1 MIDVATIKIRAGD
14 GGDGRVS
21 FRHERFVP
29 KGGPDGGDGGNGGSV
44 YLVSDNNMAT
54 LMDFRSRPNYKAES
68 GVPGGHKKM
77 TGSGGSDLFIKVPV
91 GTLVDE
97 VAEEGGNEGKNW
109 NAGKSGEKLVGD
121 LKEND
126 QKLLLAKGGVGGK
139 GNYHFKSSVN
149 RTPYEYTPGTKGEAK
164 TLKFEIKMVADVG
177 FVGMPNAGKSTLIN
191 QLTNA
196 HAKVANYPFTTL
208 NPNLG
213 TCKLKNGREIVIAD
227 IPGLI
232 EGASEGK
239 GLGFEFLRHVERTRL
254 LVHLIDP
261 YNEEI
266 FAWMSSKRTSSGT
279 DAKLNKNTEYEEV
292 CQYVFEL
299 YKKVRTEL
307 EKRGG
312 NLPEKSEIVV
322 INKLDLTEVKEAFPH
337 ILKFFKKEKIEVLGI
352 SAYTGEGT
360 EKLKDK
366 IMEKLETIP
375 TMPVFEVEPIVKT
388 YTIEN
393 LPNKRMVRRI
403 VPKKLLLH
411 KKKW

>member
-1 MIDVATIKIRAGD
+1 MIDIATIKIKAGN

-21 FRHERFVP
+21 FRHERFIP

-54 LMDFRSRPNYKAES
+54 LMDFRSRPNYEAES
-68 GVPGGHKKM
+68 GVPGGPKKM
-77 TGSGGSDLFIKVPV
+77 TGSSGTDLLIKIPV
-91 GTLVDE
+91 GTLIYEIVGD
-97 VAEEGGNEGKNW
+97 N
-109 NAGKSGEKLVGD
+109 EKLVGD
-121 LKEND
+121 LNENN
-126 QKLLLAKGGVGGK
+126 QKLLFAKGGVGGK
-139 GNYHFKSSVN
+139 GNYRFKSSVN
-149 RTPYEYTPGTKGEAK
+149 RTPYEYTPGTKGESK
-164 TLKFEIKMVADVG
+164 ILKLEIKMVADVG
-177 FVGMPNAGKSTLIN
+177 LVGMPNAGKSTLIN

-213 TCKLKNGREIVIAD
+213 TCRLKNGKEIVIAD

-261 YNEEI
+261 FNEEI
-266 FAWMSSKRTSSGT
+266 FAQLSDKRASFGT
-279 DAKLNKNTEYEEV
+279 GAKKNKEIEYENV
-292 CQYVFEL
+292 CQYVFDL
-299 YKKVRTEL
+299 YKKIRGEL

-312 NLPEKSEIVV
+312 NLPDKAEIVV
-322 INKLDLTEVKEAFPH
+322 INKLDLTEVKDTFPE
-337 ILKFFKKEKIEVLGI
+337 IKKFFKKKKIGVLGI

-360 EKLKDK
+360 EELKDQVMK
-366 IMEKLETIP
+366 ELEKVQA
-375 TMPVFEVEPIVKT
+375 MPVFELEPMVKT

-393 LPNKRMVRRI
+393 LPNTRMVRRV
-403 VPKKLLLH
+403 VPKKLPMF
-411 KKKW
+411 KKRW